1 MDRKMVM
8 GFTNMEMEIF
18 TKGNGKMIKSKVRVS
33 SFMETVIFM
42 LANSLKDGN
51 RVKEFIN
58 GPTEI
63 YMKEILQKI

>member
-8 GFTNMEMEIF
+8 EFTNMEMEIF
-18 TKGNGKMIKSKVRVS
+18 TKDNGKTIRSKARVN

-42 LANSLKDGN
+42 LANLLKDGN
-51 RVKEFIN
+51 KVTEYIN

-63 YMKEILQKI
+63 FMKEILQKI